1 MSKLSALLAFSLLFL
16 MGASSQ
22 AAKAPPIIKDYP
34 ADKIAEGIHVIH
46 GPLETPNPG
55 NQGFMNNPG
64 IVITEA
70 GVVVVDPGGSVQ
82 SGEMVIAHIEK
93 LTDKPVVAVF
103 DSHVH
108 GDHWLGNQ
116 AFVEKYPD
124 VKVYAHPEM
133 IKAVK
138 HGAGDEWMVM
148 AMRMTEGAVE
158 GTKVVNA
165 TLPVDNGDS
174 IEIGGLHFNI
184 YHNGKAHTHTDI
196 MVHIPER
203 EVMFLGDNAA
213 VNRLIRNEGSF
224 KGNIAAL
231 EDAIKTQT
239 KVFVPGHGPSSGD
252 SAAIYANY
260 LKTVYKLVREQYGEG
275 LSDFEI
281 KPVILPKM
289 KKWGQWADFNRMVGA
304 HINSIYHEVEADE
317 F

>member
-1 MSKLSALLAFSLLFL
+1 MFRRLNFILLILISSSLP
-16 MGASSQ
+16 
-22 AAKAPPIIKDYP
+22 AAKAPAISTGYA
-34 ADKIAEGIHVIH
+34 ADKIAEDVYVIH
-46 GPLETPNPG
+46 GPLETPNPA

-64 IVITEA
+64 IVITPV
-70 GVVVVDPGGSVQ
+70 GVVVIDPGGSVQ
-82 SGEMVIAHIEK
+82 SGEMVIRHIGK

-124 VKVYAHPEM
+124 VTIYAHPEM

-138 HGAGDEWMVM
+138 QGAGDEWMVM

-158 GTKVVNA
+158 GTSVVNA
-165 TLPVDNGDS
+165 TTPVDNGDS

-213 VNRLIRNEGSF
+213 VNRLIRNEGSV

-231 EDAIKTQT
+231 EDAIKTRT
-239 KVFVPGHGPSSGD
+239 KVFVPGHGPAGD
-252 SAAIYANY
+252 I
-260 LKTVYKLVREQYGEG
+260 T
-275 LSDFEI
+275 
-281 KPVILPKM
+281 
-289 KKWGQWADFNRMVGA
+289 
-304 HINSIYHEVEADE
+304 
-317 F
+317 